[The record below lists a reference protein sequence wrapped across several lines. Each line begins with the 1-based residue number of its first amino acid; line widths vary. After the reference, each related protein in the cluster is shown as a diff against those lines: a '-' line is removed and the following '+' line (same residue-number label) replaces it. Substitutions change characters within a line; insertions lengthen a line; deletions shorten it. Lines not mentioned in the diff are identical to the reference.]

1 MSRPKRDRE
10 QEDEETSQVWTRG
23 AESDEVTAVGALRL
37 RDEEEWPWQVVI
49 PVAEFIRDEPLETEL
64 VEAVTRA
71 LLGVRGVRE
80 AAQEDREVWVVSGRA
95 SGKALVAAVGKALD
109 RLEPRLRQ
117 HVDSLA
123 G

>member
-1 MSRPKRDRE
+1 MPRPIRNRE
-10 QEDEETSQVWTRG
+10 WENEDVSQAWVRG
-23 AESDEVTAVGALRL
+23 VDWDEITAVDANRL
-37 RDEEEWPWQVVI
+37 RDEPEWPWQVTV
-49 PVAEFIRDEPLETEL
+49 PVAEFIREDPLERDLFES
-64 VEAVTRA
+64 VTTA
-71 LLGVRGVRE
+71 LQGVRGVRE

-95 SGKALVAAVGKALD
+95 NGRSLVAAVGKALD